1 MNNADEAR
9 ESGVS
14 RGIDRERT
22 ARYVLDLIP
31 ESAGP
36 RRATAQG
43 SVIYSVRGPGSQA
56 FPAKEHSVGIV
67 LAPIRKLRASLGSD
81 KLQQYDAPVGC
92 LVINP
97 AGVDSNLAWS
107 ATREN
112 ALVSISPEAL
122 SALAAHE
129 FDIGDPRRVFGSKSF
144 GLHHEEIQGK
154 DTNWLC
160 FRQKLRRFC
169 ACNRKRLRPGV
180 QEKTGRLRRESRA
193 ARYGN
198 AAPSGARG
206 AETGISCKEIGV
218 LQNTPIANAPRVE
231 ARKLINA
238 PGRFEDCHRH
248 GCRGEGDISCRLAL
262 TTVRPARSITI
273 YFSGNRVDA
282 AKVGVAQGPLRRPK
296 QCGAMMTPQDGLRMW

>member
-22 ARYVLDLIP
+22 ARYVLDIIP

-129 FDIGDPRRVFGSKSF
+129 FDIGDPRRVSDQSHLASTMKKYRGR
-144 GLHHEEIQGK
+144 
-154 DTNWLC
+154 T
-160 FRQKLRRFC
+160 
-169 ACNRKRLRPGV
+169 P
-180 QEKTGRLRRESRA
+180 TGYAS
-193 ARYGN
+193 ARN
-198 AAPSGARG
+198 
-206 AETGISCKEIGV
+206 
-218 LQNTPIANAPRVE
+218 
-231 ARKLINA
+231 
-238 PGRFEDCHRH
+238 
-248 GCRGEGDISCRLAL
+248 
-262 TTVRPARSITI
+262 
-273 YFSGNRVDA
+273 
-282 AKVGVAQGPLRRPK
+282 
-296 QCGAMMTPQDGLRMW
+296 

>member
-1 MNNADEAR
+1 MNARQLLFAGHFFLSRIKIFLCAWEFFPSQGVCVTLRSGREKGIRSSVDTAEAARMNNADEAR

-22 ARYVLDLIP
+22 ARYVLDIIP

-107 ATREN
+107 VTREN
-112 ALVSISPEAL
+112 ALVSISSEAP

-129 FDIGDPRRVFGSKSF
+129 FDIGNPRRVFGSKSF
-144 GLHHEEIQGK
+144 SRRHEETQGK
-154 DTNWLC
+154 DTNRLC

-193 ARYGN
+193 ARYGK

-206 AETGISCKEIGV
+206 SETGISCKEIGV
-218 LQNTPIANAPRVE
+218 LQNTSIANAPMVE
-231 ARKLINA
+231 ARN
-238 PGRFEDCHRH
+238 
-248 GCRGEGDISCRLAL
+248 
-262 TTVRPARSITI
+262 
-273 YFSGNRVDA
+273 
-282 AKVGVAQGPLRRPK
+282 
-296 QCGAMMTPQDGLRMW
+296 